1 MIGLFLGRP
10 RKGSNARRI
19 NSCSTS
25 YSSNNRLKGRG
36 LSLMSLV
43 YAQGGKQ
50 NNCRFDAK
58 FEVCLPTMVGSN

>member
-50 NNCRFDAK
+50 
-58 FEVCLPTMVGSN
+58 TIVGLMPSSRSVFQLW